1 MIRQPSF
8 WQLRQVNRLF
18 ALTFPRVT
26 SAERTYA
33 LVRSRAVY
41 VAHRRGRLFGF
52 YVANYREDRRSLW
65 LDYLGVEPPSR
76 CQGVGGALIRH
87 YCELGRRHRVEKL
100 QLCVWSSNAVA
111 LHLYLK
117 EGFTILEETI
127 EPRSGDVKYIL
138 DKPLPRSAPGALAC
152 PTALVPY
159 SLHTLPGVL
168 HILGWRTTLSIP
180 CRVSKPRSQDAPLTG
195 AETPKKP

>member
-8 WQLRQVNRLF
+8 WELRQVDRLF

-26 SAERTYA
+26 RVERANTLA
-33 LVRSRAVY
+33 RSRAVY
-41 VAHRRGRLFGF
+41 VAHRRGRMCGF
-52 YVANYREDRRSLW
+52 YVANYREDRHSLW

-76 CQGVGGALIRH
+76 RQGVGGALIRH
-87 YCELGRRHRVEKL
+87 YCDLGGRHRVEKL

-117 EGFTILEETI
+117 EGFTILEESI
-127 EPRSGDVKYIL
+127 EPRSGEVKYIL
-138 DKPLPRSAPGALAC
+138 DKPLRRSAPGATAS

-159 SLHTLPGVL
+159 SPHTLTGAV

-180 CRVSKPRSQDAPLTG
+180 CRVANHRSQNAPLPG